1 MTLTNYQVGFA
12 GLTWVD
18 IRKFGGILDS
28 HSDIV
33 EYAVGVRDGS
43 VPGRRLLKSKDFNL
57 ELLLKGS
64 QSDVATARDALRA
77 ACAPPSDRVAEQ
89 ALSFKLPG
97 WSEAQTIMARPT
109 QHTITDS
116 YADMGVNF
124 ITALVTFHQSDPTLY
139 SLTRHSHTFNYAG
152 SPLTYTAVNAGNY
165 APLKGE
171 NLWKATVHGT
181 GSGLVHPVIS
191 TDLSSGQAVFF
202 NGTVPSG
209 QDIVIDASNL
219 TCVLNGV
226 SVFSSCKATLL
237 IPVPGF
243 FPLAPGNNTVT
254 FDAASGTGTCLFE
267 WSDTSA

>member
-1 MTLTNYQVGFA
+1 MTLSNYQVGFL
-12 GLTWVD
+12 GRTWVD

-28 HSDIV
+28 QSDIV

-43 VPGRRLLKSKDFNL
+43 VPGRRLLKPKDFNL

-64 QSDVATARDALRA
+64 QSDVATARDDLRA

-97 WSEAQTIMARPT
+97 WSEAQTVMVRPT
-109 QHTITDS
+109 QQTLTDS
-116 YADMGVNF
+116 YVDMGVNF
-124 ITALVTFHQSDPTLY
+124 ITVLVTFHQSDPTLY
-139 SLTRHSHTFNYAG
+139 SLTRHSHLA
-152 SPLTYTAVNAGNY
+152 TYSGPQVFTVANAGNY
-165 APLKGE
+165 APVKGE

-191 TDLSSGQAVFF
+191 TDLSSGQSVFF

-209 QDIVIDASNL
+209 QDLIIDASAM

-226 SVFSSCKATLL
+226 SVYDSCAATLL
-237 IPVPGF
+237 IATPGF
-243 FPLAPGNNTVT
+243 FPLAPGNNSVT